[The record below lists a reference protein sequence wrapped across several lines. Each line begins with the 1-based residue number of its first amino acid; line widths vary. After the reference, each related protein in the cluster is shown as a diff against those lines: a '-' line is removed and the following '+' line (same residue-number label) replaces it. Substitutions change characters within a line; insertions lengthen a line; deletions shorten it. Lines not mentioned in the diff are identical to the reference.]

1 MSSLRNVTRIYVKLN
16 LIMSSTKNVHQ
27 NPSNDRTTVLNIQ
40 NKQEQ
45 VVVSNFFQALCLNS
59 FHNLILLLT
68 INICFLE
75 IRLAK

>member
-27 NPSNDRTTVLNIQ
+27 NPSNDPTTVLNIQ

-59 FHNLILLLT
+59 FHNSDSVVNYKYI
-68 INICFLE
+68 FLE
-75 IRLAK
+75 IR